1 MCRRTFSMLRVALL
15 VTGIAAGGVIPASAQ
30 QPAGR
35 QGGPAQQP
43 AVRGGY
49 TEAATLQVRIMEFKA
64 DRDSIKPGES
74 ITLSWI
80 VENPRAAAGADP
92 VTVTPGIG
100 RVAPR
105 SSIRLTPKATTTYTL
120 TATGLTSPPA
130 PGKPQTTGAVTRSVT
145 VSVAGTQPLGVSE
158 AAASTGEGPT
168 PRTADGKP
176 DLTGVYGFGTAPGG
190 RGAQPPPAPGAVA
203 RTPTLK
209 PGAEKYRVVRGPE
222 DAGLY
227 ASCRPPG
234 VPQTFMA
241 PYFMQIVQSPKYI
254 VLVHEYLTLP
264 RIIEMD
270 AQHPADPDPF
280 YMGHSVGKWEGDTLV
295 VDSVG
300 FKESEFQGFKTT
312 ESFHIVERFRR
323 PTLGTLQ
330 YEAVLE
336 DPNVWT
342 EPWMITRTFP
352 FLPEHNRID
361 EFYCENNRDYKE
373 LFGKK

>member
-1 MCRRTFSMLRVALL
+1 MSRHTQSWMRASVA
-15 VTGIAAGGVIPASAQ
+15 AAGIVAAVAMTAAAQ

-35 QGGPAQQP
+35 QGGPAQP

-64 DRDSIKPGES
+64 DRTSIKPGES
-74 ITLSWI
+74 ILLSWI
-80 VENPRAAAGADP
+80 VENPRGGGGTDP
-92 VTVTPGIG
+92 VAIAPGVG

-105 SSIRLTPKATTTYTL
+105 SSLRVTPKATTTYTL

-130 PGKPQTTGAVTRSVT
+130 DGKPQVNGAVTRTLTVT
-145 VSVAGTQPLGVSE
+145 VAGTQPVAASE
-158 AAASTGEGPT
+158 APAPAATERPT

-176 DLTGVYGFGTAPGG
+176 DLTGVYGFGAAVGG
-190 RGAQPPPAPGAVA
+190 RGAPPPAPGGMA

-241 PYFMQIVQSPKYI
+241 PYFMQIVQSPKYV
-254 VLVHEYLTLP
+254 VLIHEYLTLP

-295 VDSVG
+295 VDSIG
-300 FKESEFQGFKTT
+300 FKESEFQNFKTA
-312 ESFHIVERFRR
+312 EQFHIVERFRR
-323 PTLGTLQ
+323 PSQGTLQ

-342 EPWMITRTFP
+342 EPWMIARNFP
-352 FLPEHNRID
+352 FLPEHTRID
-361 EFYCENNRDYKE
+361 EFYCENNRDYKD

>member
-1 MCRRTFSMLRVALL
+1 MVTAALL
-15 VTGIAAGGVIPASAQ
+15 TLAAWPAGAQ
-30 QPAGR
+30 QPGR
-35 QGGPAQQP
+35 QGGPAQP

-49 TEAATLQVRIMEFKA
+49 TEAATLQVRIMEFRA
-64 DRDSIKPGES
+64 DRPSIKPGES
-74 ITLSWI
+74 IVLSWI
-80 VENPRAAAGADP
+80 VENPRAGGGVDP
-92 VTVTPGIG
+92 VTITPAIG

-105 SSIRLTPKATTTYTL
+105 SSLRVTPKATTTYTL
-120 TATGLTSPPA
+120 TANGLTSPPTA
-130 PGKPQTTGAVTRSVT
+130 GKAQTTGTVTRSVT
-145 VSVAGTQPLGVSE
+145 VTVAGTQPLAVSE
-158 AAASTGEGPT
+158 TAAPVGERPT

-176 DLTGVYGFGTAPGG
+176 DLTGVYGFGAGPGRGAPPPSAPGG
-190 RGAQPPPAPGAVA
+190 VA

-209 PGAEKYRVVRGPE
+209 PGAEQYRVVRGPE

-241 PYFMQIVQSPKYI
+241 PYFMQIVQSPRYV
-254 VLVHEYLTLP
+254 VLIHEYLTLP
-264 RIIEMD
+264 RIIELD
-270 AQHPADPDPF
+270 AQHPTDPDPF

-295 VDSVG
+295 VDSIG

-361 EFYCENNRDYKE
+361 EFYCENNRDYKD
-373 LFGKK
+373 LFGK

>member
-1 MCRRTFSMLRVALL
+1 MLRFTLSARRAAAAAGLVALASFP
-15 VTGIAAGGVIPASAQ
+15 IAAQ

-35 QGGPAQQP
+35 QGGPAPQP

-49 TEAATLQVRIMEFKA
+49 TEAGTLQVRIMEFKA
-64 DRDSIKPGES
+64 DRVSIKPGES

-80 VENPRAAAGADP
+80 VENPRGADP
-92 VTVTPGIG
+92 VTVAPGVG

-105 SSIRLTPKATTTYTL
+105 SSMRLTPKATTTYTL
-120 TATGLTSPPA
+120 SATGLTTPPA
-130 PGKPQTTGAVTRSVT
+130 DGKPQATGTVTRTLTVT
-145 VSVAGTQPLGVSE
+145 VAGTQPLAASE
-158 AAASTGEGPT
+158 ATAPLTERPA

-176 DLTGVYGFGTAPGG
+176 DLTGVYGFGAGGG
-190 RGAQPPPAPGAVA
+190 RGAPPPAAAGGVA

-209 PGAEKYRVVRGPE
+209 PGAEKYRVQRGPE
-222 DAGLY
+222 DTGLY

-254 VLVHEYLTLP
+254 VLIHEYLTLP

-270 AQHPADPDPF
+270 APHPADPDPF

-295 VDSVG
+295 VDSIG
-300 FKESEFQGFKTT
+300 FKESEFQNFKTT

-323 PTLGTLQ
+323 PNLGTLQ

-336 DPNVWT
+336 DTNVWT
-342 EPWMITRTFP
+342 EPWMISRTFP

-361 EFYCENNRDYKE
+361 EFYCENNRDYRE

>member
-1 MCRRTFSMLRVALL
+1 
-15 VTGIAAGGVIPASAQ
+15 
-30 QPAGR
+30 
-35 QGGPAQQP
+35 
-43 AVRGGY
+43 
-49 TEAATLQVRIMEFKA
+49 
-64 DRDSIKPGES
+64 
-74 ITLSWI
+74 
-80 VENPRAAAGADP
+80 
-92 VTVTPGIG
+92 
-100 RVAPR
+100 VAPR
-105 SSIRLTPKATTTYTL
+105 SSLRITPKATTTYTL
-120 TATGLTSPPA
+120 TANGLTSA
-130 PGKPQTTGAVTRSVT
+130 PSAGAPQTTGMLTRTVT
-145 VSVAGTQPLGVSE
+145 VTVAGTQPLAATEG
-158 AAASTGEGPT
+158 AAAALGERPT

-176 DLTGVYGFGTAPGG
+176 DLSGVYGFGAGGGG
-190 RGAQPPPAPGAVA
+190 RGAQPAPAPGGIA

-209 PGAEKYRVVRGPE
+209 PGAEKYRVQRGPE

-241 PYFMQIVQSPKYI
+241 PYFMQIVQSPKHI
-254 VLVHEYLTLP
+254 VLIHEYLTLP

-280 YMGHSVGKWEGDTLV
+280 YMGHSVGRWEGDTLV
-295 VDSVG
+295 VDSIG

-323 PTLGTLQ
+323 PNLGTLQ

-352 FLPEHNRID
+352 YLPEHNRID
-361 EFYCENNRDYKE
+361 EFYCENNRDYRE

>member
-1 MCRRTFSMLRVALL
+1 MSRHTLFALRASVA
-15 VTGIAAGGVIPASAQ
+15 AAALAATAVSLAAQ

-64 DRDSIKPGES
+64 DRVSIKPGES

-80 VENPRAAAGADP
+80 VENPRGGGGTDP
-92 VTVTPGIG
+92 VAIAPDIG

-105 SSIRLTPKATTTYTL
+105 SSMRVTPKATTTYTL
-120 TATGLTSPPA
+120 TASGLTSPPA
-130 PGKPQTTGAVTRSVT
+130 AGKPQTTGTVTRTLTVT
-145 VSVAGTQPLGVSE
+145 VAGTQPL
-158 AAASTGEGPT
+158 AATATAAPVGERAT

-176 DLTGVYGFGTAPGG
+176 DLTGVYGFGAGGGG
-190 RGAQPPPAPGAVA
+190 RGAQAPPPAPGGMA

-209 PGAEKYRVVRGPE
+209 PGAEKYRVQRGPE
-222 DAGLY
+222 DTGLY

-254 VLVHEYLTLP
+254 VLIHEYLTLP

-270 AQHPADPDPF
+270 AQHPQDPDPF

-295 VDSVG
+295 VDSIG

-342 EPWMITRTFP
+342 EPWMITRSFP
-352 FLPEHNRID
+352 YLPEHNRID
-361 EFYCENNRDYKE
+361 EFYCENNRDYRE
-373 LFGKK
+373 LFGKQ

>member
-1 MCRRTFSMLRVALL
+1 MFHQTQSALRTVALL
-15 VTGIAAGGVIPASAQ
+15 AGVGTVGAITLAGQ

-35 QGGPAQQP
+35 QGGPPQQP
-43 AVRGGY
+43 VLRGGY

-64 DRDSIKPGES
+64 DRVSIKPGES

-80 VENPRAAAGADP
+80 VENPRGGGGNDP
-92 VTVTPGIG
+92 VAITPGIG

-105 SSIRLTPKATTTYTL
+105 SSMRVTPKATTTYTL
-120 TATGLTSPPA
+120 SATGLTSPPA
-130 PGKPQTTGAVTRSVT
+130 DGKPQATGTVTRALTVT
-145 VSVAGTQPLGVSE
+145 VAGTQPLAATE
-158 AAASTGEGPT
+158 AAAPIAERPA

-176 DLTGVYGFGTAPGG
+176 DLTGVYGFGAAQGG
-190 RGAQPPPAPGAVA
+190 RGAQPPPAPGGVA

-241 PYFMQIVQSPKYI
+241 PYFMQIVQSPKYV
-254 VLVHEYLTLP
+254 VLIHEYLTLP

-342 EPWMITRTFP
+342 EPWMIARNFP

-373 LFGKK
+373 LYGKK

>member
-1 MCRRTFSMLRVALL
+1 MSRPFVSRLHPLMLAGIVTAFAVAP
-15 VTGIAAGGVIPASAQ
+15 AAAQ

-35 QGGPAQQP
+35 QGGAPPAQP

-49 TEAATLQVRIMEFKA
+49 TEAATLQVRIMEFRA
-64 DRDSIKPGES
+64 DRTSIKPGES
-74 ITLSWI
+74 VTLSWI
-80 VENPRAAAGADP
+80 VENPRGGGGTDP
-92 VTVTPGIG
+92 VAITPSVG

-105 SSIRLTPKATTTYTL
+105 ASIRVTPKATTTYTL
-120 TATGLTSPPA
+120 TATGLTTPPA
-130 PGKPQTTGAVTRSVT
+130 AGKPQVTGALTRAVT
-145 VSVAGTQPLGVSE
+145 VTVAGTQPIAASE
-158 AAASTGEGPT
+158 APAAASERPT

-176 DLTGVYGFGTAPGG
+176 DLTGVYGFGAAVGG

-241 PYFMQIVQSPKYI
+241 PYFMQIIQSPKYV
-254 VLVHEYLTLP
+254 VLIHEYLTLP
-264 RIIEMD
+264 RIIELD
-270 AQHPADPDPF
+270 AQHPTDPDPF

-295 VDSVG
+295 VDSIG

-323 PTLGTLQ
+323 PSMGTLQ

-336 DPNVWT
+336 DPNVWA
-342 EPWMITRTFP
+342 EPWMIARNFP

-373 LFGKK
+373 LFGK

>member
-1 MCRRTFSMLRVALL
+1 MFQKTQSALRTVTLVAG
-15 VTGIAAGGVIPASAQ
+15 VSAIGAIALAGQ

-35 QGGPAQQP
+35 QGGPPQQP
-43 AVRGGY
+43 ALRGGY

-64 DRDSIKPGES
+64 DRVSIKPGEA

-80 VENPRAAAGADP
+80 VENPRGGAGNDP
-92 VTVTPGIG
+92 VAITPGIG

-105 SSIRLTPKATTTYTL
+105 SSMRVTPKATTTYTL
-120 TATGLTSPPA
+120 SATGLTSPPA
-130 PGKPQTTGAVTRSVT
+130 DGKPQATGTVTRTLTVT
-145 VSVAGTQPLGVSE
+145 VAGTQPLAATE
-158 AAASTGEGPT
+158 AAAPVAERPT

-176 DLTGVYGFGTAPGG
+176 DLTGVYGFGAAQGG
-190 RGAQPPPAPGAVA
+190 RGAQPPPAPGGLA

-254 VLVHEYLTLP
+254 VLIHEYLTLP
-264 RIIEMD
+264 RIVEMD

-295 VDSVG
+295 VDSLG

-342 EPWMITRTFP
+342 EPWMIARNFP

-361 EFYCENNRDYKE
+361 EFYCENNRDYKD
-373 LFGKK
+373 LFQKK

>member
-1 MCRRTFSMLRVALL
+1 MSRTML
-15 VTGIAAGGVIPASAQ
+15 VTLRAAAAAATALALALPAAAQ

-35 QGGPAQQP
+35 QGGPPAQPQ
-43 AVRGGY
+43 VRGGY
-49 TEAATLQVRIMEFKA
+49 TEAATLPVRIMDFKA

-74 ITLSWI
+74 TVLSWI
-80 VENPRAAAGADP
+80 VENPRGATP
-92 VTVTPGIG
+92 VTIAPGVG

-105 SSIRLTPKATTTYTL
+105 ASIRVTPQATTTYTL

-130 PGKPQTTGAVTRSVT
+130 PGKPQATGTITRTLTVT
-145 VSVAGTQPLGVSE
+145 VAGTQPI
-158 AAASTGEGPT
+158 AATETSVPPAERPA

-176 DLTGVYGFGTAPGG
+176 DLSGVYGFGAGGG
-190 RGAQPPPAPGAVA
+190 RGAPPPAAPGSVA

-209 PGAEKYRVVRGPE
+209 PGAEQYRVVRGPE

-241 PYFMQIVQSPKYI
+241 PYFMQIVQAPKHI
-254 VLVHEYLTLP
+254 VLIHEYLTLP

-270 AQHPADPDPF
+270 AQHPPDPDPF
-280 YMGHSVGKWEGDTLV
+280 YMGHSIGRWEGDTLV
-295 VDSVG
+295 VDSIG

-312 ESFHIVERFRR
+312 EQFHIVERFSR
-323 PTLGTLQ
+323 PTMGTLQ

-342 EPWMITRTFP
+342 GPWMITRSFP
-352 FLPEHNRID
+352 YLPEHNRID

-373 LFGKK
+373 LFGK

>member
-1 MCRRTFSMLRVALL
+1 VVSVVA
-15 VTGIAAGGVIPASAQ
+15 VAAAGQ
-30 QPAGR
+30 QAGR
-35 QGGPAQQP
+35 QGGAGQQP

-64 DRDSIKPGES
+64 DRVSIKPGES
-74 ITLSWI
+74 IVLSWI
-80 VENPRAAAGADP
+80 VENPRGGGGADP
-92 VTVTPGIG
+92 VTITPGIG

-105 SSIRLTPKATTTYTL
+105 SSMRVTPKATTTYTL

-130 PGKPQTTGAVTRSVT
+130 AGKPQVTGAITRTLAVT
-145 VSVAGTQPLGVSE
+145 VAGTQPL
-158 AAASTGEGPT
+158 AASETAAPIAERPT

-176 DLTGVYGFGTAPGG
+176 DLTGVYGFGAGG
-190 RGAQPPPAPGAVA
+190 RGAQPPAAGGVA

-222 DAGLY
+222 EAGLY

-241 PYFMQIVQSPKYI
+241 PYFMQIVQSPKHI
-254 VLVHEYLTLP
+254 VLIHEYLTLP

-270 AQHPADPDPF
+270 AQHPQDPDPF

-295 VDSVG
+295 VDSIG
-300 FKESEFQGFKTT
+300 FKESEFQNFKTT
-312 ESFHIVERFRR
+312 EAFHIVERFRR
-323 PTLGTLQ
+323 PNLGTLQ
-330 YEAVLE
+330 YDAVLE

-342 EPWMITRTFP
+342 EPWAISRTFP
-352 FLPEHNRID
+352 YLPEHNRID
-361 EFYCENNRDYKE
+361 EFYCENNRDYRE